1 MDPTA
6 SSNSTPRA
14 SSSALTSWPSM
25 TDCVQALPVN
35 TWSESKL
42 CERRTPQPIGVAI
55 TAIVRAP
62 AGSRRRLR
70 ECEKPY
76 GGASG
81 AHASCALAAAQSS
94 PCREGFR
101 VSPHTS
107 VSATSSYVRAN
118 IAILNARC
126 YSVVNDVAGR
136 AVVLR
141 VLCDR
146 PRRPEGDLL
155 PGSVWVPSDRASLA
169 AGVVHK
175 LRARIATLPPP
186 RTSSAPRTNPA
197 PGASTAIRT

>member
-1 MDPTA
+1 MRETLRG
-6 SSNSTPRA
+6 SERCPRFVC
-14 SSSALTSWPSM
+14 PG
-25 TDCVQALPVN
+25 C
-35 TWSESKL
+35 
-42 CERRTPQPIGVAI
+42 RTEFTVPRGL
-55 TAIVRAP
+55 
-62 AGSRRRLR
+62 SR
-70 ECEKPY
+70 
-76 GGASG
+76 
-81 AHASCALAAAQSS
+81 
-94 PCREGFR
+94 
-101 VSPHTS
+101 SPHTS
-107 VSATSSYVRAN
+107 VSATSPYVRAN